1 MTKTQMLNYAAL
13 VDDVVSTL
21 CDTLDFEEGDKTDQ
35 DLNALTELAMAL
47 RQAAGERNEP
57 TRN

>member
-1 MTKTQMLNYAAL
+1 MTTTQMLNYAAL

-47 RQAAGERNEP
+47 RQAAGE
-57 TRN
+57 TV